1 MPLFHQP
8 RYVLS
13 FELRI
18 SQGHINSA
26 DRNWP
31 RKENTMLRRLIDR
44 FHWRSWDDA
53 FLYFTVL
60 LIWMLTGLKIL
71 ESFL

>member
-1 MPLFHQP
+1 MPLFHEP
-8 RYVLS
+8 RYAVS

-18 SQGHINSA
+18 SQGRTNSA
-26 DRNWP
+26 DRTWP
-31 RKENTMLRRLIDR
+31 RKENNMFRRLIDR
-44 FHWRSWDDA
+44 FHWRSWDDT

-60 LIWMLTGLKIL
+60 VIWMLTGLKIL